1 MATTVTASLSP
12 ATPNRR
18 SIPPTRVLIAL
29 NGSGTG
35 SEAVTYSPS
44 FDNTPKA
51 MIVSPE
57 GTDAADFT
65 LASESKTGC
74 TLTVTACTEYA
85 SKSVEVVLVAHE
97 RL

>member
-1 MATTVTASLSP
+1 MATTITASLSP
-12 ATPNRR
+12 ATPSRR
-18 SIPPTRVLIAL
+18 FIPPTRVLIAL

-35 SEAVTYSPS
+35 SEVVTYSPQ

-65 LASESKTGC
+65 LASEAKTGC

-85 SKSVEVVLVAHE
+85 SKSVEVVFSAHE

>member
-1 MATTVTASLSP
+1 MATTITASLSP
-12 ATPNRR
+12 ATPSRR
-18 SIPPTRVLIAL
+18 CIPPTRVLITL

-44 FDNTPKA
+44 FDNVPKA

-65 LASESKTGC
+65 LASEAKTGC
-74 TLTVTACTEYA
+74 TLTVTACTEFA
-85 SKSVEVVLVAHE
+85 SKSVEVVFLAHE